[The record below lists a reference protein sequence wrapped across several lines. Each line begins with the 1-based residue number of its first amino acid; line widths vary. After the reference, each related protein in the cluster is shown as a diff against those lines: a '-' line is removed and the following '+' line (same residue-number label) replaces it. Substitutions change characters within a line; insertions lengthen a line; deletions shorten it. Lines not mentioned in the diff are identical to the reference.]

1 MLKIKNAFFLL
12 FLICIILNFSQKENV
27 RSLGRN
33 KVGTCTSR
41 YFCLTDCKKKEGLE
55 KNKCRTICKEN
66 NQCR

>member
-41 YFCLTDCKKKEGLE
+41 YFQK
-55 KNKCRTICKEN
+55 I
-66 NQCR
+66 